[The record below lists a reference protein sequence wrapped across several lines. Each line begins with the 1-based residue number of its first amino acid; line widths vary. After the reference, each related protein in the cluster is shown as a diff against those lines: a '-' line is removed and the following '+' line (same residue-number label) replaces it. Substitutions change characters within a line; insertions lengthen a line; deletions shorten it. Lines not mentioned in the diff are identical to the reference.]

1 MILRALCVGMQTECM
16 RGPQKQS
23 IGYKA
28 KCGVYERNEKMK
40 TSKVTVK
47 FEGGQEARPIALLVQ
62 EAGKFDSKIYLELDN
77 KKVNAK
83 SIMGMMSL
91 GLKGGDEIQVSAD
104 GSDEDKALKSV
115 CGFLEGEN

>member
-1 MILRALCVGMQTECM
+1 MTTKSVTISLSPSVVSS
-16 RGPQKQS
+16 P
-23 IGYKA
+23 IA
-28 KCGVYERNEKMK
+28 KCVQLATQYA
-40 TSKVTVK
+40 SKVYM
-47 FEGGQEARPIALLVQ
+47 EH
-62 EAGKFDSKIYLELDN
+62 DN
-77 KKVNAK
+77 RKVNAK